1 MNGKWQGEQRCYN
14 LESCSFTLAMAKI
27 HRLTQILL
35 TCSLSRWIW
44 GLRSSY
50 KRLAKQTGKHIRGEH
65 FTVSRYCKMF
75 SYINIT
81 YINISITYICIIISI
96 TYISISI
103 TYISITYISISITY
117 ISITY
122 IVLLYQYHHTVK
134 CKMLSS
140 CCVFNNC
147 TLNIES
153 ISTGWLYYLSVI
165 LSK

>member
-96 TYISISI
+96 TYISI
-103 TYISITYISISITY
+103 
-117 ISITY
+117 TY

-134 CKMLSS
+134 CNMLSS